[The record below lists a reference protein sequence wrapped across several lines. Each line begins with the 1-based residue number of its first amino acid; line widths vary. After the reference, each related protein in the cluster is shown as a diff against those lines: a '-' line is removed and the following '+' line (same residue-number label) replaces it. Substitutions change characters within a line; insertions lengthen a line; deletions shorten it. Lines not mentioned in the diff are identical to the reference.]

1 MDDALHQAFISSL
14 KRLFGSKLCPQTVRF
29 LTVGRGAKST
39 TSYEIYWASTG
50 IGPDLAASVGIW
62 LPGHPVVRL
71 GECRGTPGA
80 VACSALLVGQ
90 PTLRTGSDQLPGLQ
104 KRPGPSRWS
113 FVHTLTPRCSS
124 QSSSVFSAEQLPF
137 SGGFFVC
144 GLNLTADRCYI
155 AENWKQC
162 LRKLTF
168 GNWQYLKKWLEEQRP
183 GSDPQC
189 VNIIAG
195 DFVGP
200 LPLCPLVIALNQKLL
215 Q

>member
-1 MDDALHQAFISSL
+1 M
-14 KRLFGSKLCPQTVRF
+14 
-29 LTVGRGAKST
+29 
-39 TSYEIYWASTG
+39 
-50 IGPDLAASVGIW
+50 GIW

-90 PTLRTGSDQLPGLQ
+90 PTLRTGSDHLPGPQ
-104 KRPGPSRWS
+104 EKTRPSRLS
-113 FVHTLTPRCSS
+113 FVHALTPRCSS
-124 QSSSVFSAEQLPF
+124 QSSSVFSADKVALPF
-137 SGGFFVC
+137 SDGFFVC
-144 GLNLTADRCYI
+144 GLNLTADRSYI
-155 AENWKQC
+155 AENWRQC

-168 GNWQYLKKWLEEQRP
+168 GNWECLRKWLEEQKP

-215 Q
+215 KRSTIT